1 MVEGSIYAFIAT
13 IGFGILFNIR
23 GRNLFIAALGAGIS
37 WFCYLFTMKLTSSTF
52 LAYFLASITAGVF
65 SEVMARI
72 LKTPATTFVICSIIP
87 LVPGS
92 GMYYSMYEIIK
103 GNASKA
109 LNLSLE
115 TLSIAGAVALG
126 ILFATS
132 MIKIITYKKNN
143 HVTS

>member
-1 MVEGSIYAFIAT
+1 MVESSIYAFIAT
-13 IGFGILFNIR
+13 VGFGVLFNIR
-23 GRNLFIAALGAGIS
+23 GKNLFIASLGAGIS
-37 WFCYLFTMKLTSSTF
+37 WFCYLATMKLSTSTF

-65 SEVMARI
+65 SEVMARM
-72 LKTPATTFVICSIIP
+72 LKTPATTFVICGIIP

-103 GNASKA
+103 GNTTNA

-115 TLSIAGAVALG
+115 TLSIAGAIALG

-132 MIKIITYKKNN
+132 MIKIITYRKNN